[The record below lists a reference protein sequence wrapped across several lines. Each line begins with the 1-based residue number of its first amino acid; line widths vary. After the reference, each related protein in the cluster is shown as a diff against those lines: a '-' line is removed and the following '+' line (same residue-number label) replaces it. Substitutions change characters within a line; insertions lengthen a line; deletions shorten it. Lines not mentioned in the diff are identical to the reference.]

1 MLLRFLRWMAGY
13 VLFIGMGGYPEKF
26 MNLAARANITLWQ
39 VKNSKGSFQA
49 RVAKSQYR
57 ELRRPAKKAGMRLRV
72 KKRKGFPFFMRRYR
86 HRLGL
91 LAGIALFF
99 ATIWFLSL
107 HVWIINVS
115 GNDEITEEQVISVMD
130 EIGIR
135 PGVRTSGLDA
145 ELLEQA
151 AMVKLKDVSWMAI
164 NFQGS
169 VVNVELKERD
179 APPEA
184 IPMEEPCN
192 LKSSYPGQIVRLE
205 VISGVTVVEEGD
217 AVTQGQLLVSGVF
230 EDLLEGKSH
239 YQHASGKVI
248 ARTQRQLSVEVPLTQ
263 TVQVPTEETVV
274 RKKLELF
281 GLELPL
287 TLNPEPG
294 EEYEAEEEKEQVR
307 LFGNKLPM
315 EFTTQ
320 VWTLQKEETVTLTE
334 EEAKKQGEEKLKE
347 LEEASMED
355 RKIIERTLTTELKDG
370 ICRVTADYVCEEN
383 IALESPIYLAGD
395 S

>member
-1 MLLRFLRWMAGY
+1 MRFLRWMAGY
-13 VLFIGMGGYPEKF
+13 VLFIGIGGYPEKF

-39 VKNSKGSFQA
+39 VKNTKGSFQA

-57 ELRRPAKKAGMRLRV
+57 ELRRPAKRAGIRLRV

-86 HRLGL
+86 HRLGI
-91 LAGIALFF
+91 LAGIAVFF

-107 HVWIINVS
+107 HVWVINVS
-115 GNDEITEEQVISVMD
+115 GNDEITEEQVISVME

-135 PGVRTSGLDA
+135 PGVRTAGLNA

-184 IPMEEPCN
+184 IPMEDPCN
-192 LKSSYPGQIVRLE
+192 LKASYPGQVVRLE
-205 VISGVTVVEEGD
+205 VTSGVTVVEVGD
-217 AVTQGQLLVSGVF
+217 AIIQGQILVSGVF

-248 ARTQRQLSVEVPLTQ
+248 ARTRRQLSVEIPLSQ
-263 TVQVPTEETVV
+263 TVQMPTAETVT
-274 RKKLELF
+274 RKKLEIF

-294 EEYEAEEEKEQVR
+294 EGYEAEEESEQIR
-307 LFGNKLPM
+307 LFGNKLPL

-320 VWTLQKEETVTLTE
+320 VWTLRKEETVTLTE
-334 EEAKKQGEEKLKE
+334 QEAQKQAEEKLKE
-347 LEEASMED
+347 LEKTSMKD
-355 RKIIERTLTTELKDG
+355 REILERTLTTEVKDG
-370 ICRVTADYVCEEN
+370 ICYVTADYVCEEN
-383 IALESPIYLAGD
+383 IAVESPIYLAGD

>member
-13 VLFIGMGGYPEKF
+13 VLFTGVGGYPEKF
-26 MNLAARANITLWQ
+26 MNLAARANVILWQ
-39 VKNSKGSFQA
+39 VKNSKGVFQA

-57 ELRRPAKKAGMRLRV
+57 QLRRPAKKAGMRLRV
-72 KKRKGFPFFMRRYR
+72 KKRRGLPFFMRRYR
-86 HRLGL
+86 HRLGI

-99 ATIWFLSL
+99 ITVWFLSL
-107 HVWIINVS
+107 HVWVINVS
-115 GNDEITEEQVISVMD
+115 GNDEISEERVIAVME
-130 EIGIR
+130 EIGVK
-135 PGVRTSGLDA
+135 PGVKASGLDA

-184 IPMEEPCN
+184 VPIDEPCN
-192 LKSSYPGQIVRLE
+192 LKAAYPGQVVRLE
-205 VISGVTVVEEGD
+205 VTSGVTVVEEGD
-217 AVTQGQLLVSGVF
+217 AITQGQLLVSGVF
-230 EDLLEGKSH
+230 EDSLEGKSH

-248 ARTQRQLSVEVPLTQ
+248 ARTRRQLSVEVPLAQ
-263 TVQVPTEETVV
+263 TVKTPTGETVT
-274 RKKLELF
+274 RKKLEVF

-287 TLNPEPG
+287 TLNSEPG
-294 EEYEAEEEKEQVR
+294 EGYTVDEEKEQLR
-307 LFGNKLPM
+307 LLDQKLPM

-334 EEAKKQGEEKLKE
+334 QEAKKQGEEKLGE
-347 LEEASMED
+347 LEETVMKD
-355 RKIIERTLTTELKDG
+355 RKIMDRRLDAQVRDG
-370 ICRVTADYVCEEN
+370 VCYVTAEYVCEED
-383 IALESPIYLAGD
+383 IALESPIYLAEN